1 MNPMKN
7 NKQKLK
13 IAGNRK
19 GWKEIALV
27 GIMMFIVLNPFTN
40 AGLLAQN
47 HDQEVTIIAPYRP
60 TINDAAK
67 MNFSPAITDTLI
79 ERKPVIYS
87 VQTFK
92 PLFSDFKTE
101 PLSPV
106 LIDLDSKDTMRR
118 NYLKTGFGNYTTP
131 YAEFYSNS
139 LRSDEYSLGFHAR
152 HLSSSGQIEDY
163 ANSSYSHN
171 LVSLFGKKYLKG
183 NVLSGNLYYKRDVVH
198 YYGFK
203 PEEHPENTMND
214 DDLKQ
219 RFQLVGFDAG
229 LASNISS
236 KNNFDYSSNL
246 NFYNLTDLFANRETW
261 FGISGNALAKNEFF
275 DFVKRQE
282 FGAIINLDF
291 YQNKDSLQTQGNF
304 MMAMEPYIRLNF
316 DYLDLKIGLNGT
328 ITADSS
334 VKVHAYP
341 EIYASYQVIPGFLR
355 FYAGLSGELKRNSF
369 KRVSDE
375 NPWVNPIFPL
385 NYTNEKFIV
394 KGGFTGNIN
403 KTTDYNF
410 KVSWLEVDNMLFLVN
425 NFPEPYSAYDTAALA
440 GIKFTGL
447 YDDVKIT
454 EVSLETRYEQSEK
467 MSFLFEAVYRNYN
480 LANQAKPWHK
490 PSLVAKAGVVYK
502 VNDRIT
508 VTGELYYESKI
519 YARIMEDNTWKE
531 ASRDGFIDLNL
542 GGEYKFY
549 DRISAFV
556 RLNNITATR
565 YYKWYNYPSQ
575 RMNAMVGLTF
585 SF

>member
-1 MNPMKN
+1 MRKS
-7 NKQKLK
+7 KVLF
-13 IAGNRK
+13 ARK
-19 GWKEIALV
+19 GWKDISLF
-27 GIMMFIVLNPFTN
+27 GIFMFIVLNGITSS
-40 AGLLAQN
+40 GLLAQSK
-47 HDQEVTIIAPYRP
+47 DQEVTIIAPYRP
-60 TINDAAK
+60 TINDAVK
-67 MNFSPAITDTLI
+67 MNFSPVITDTLI
-79 ERKPVIYS
+79 ERKPMIYS

-106 LIDLDSKDTMRR
+106 LIDLDSKDTLRR

-131 YAEFYSNS
+131 YAELYSNS
-139 LRSDEYSLGFHAR
+139 LRSDDYSLGFHAM
-152 HLSSSGQIEDY
+152 HLSSFGQIEDY

-171 LVSLFGKKYLKG
+171 MVSLFGKKYLKD
-183 NVLSGNLYYKRDVVH
+183 NVFSGNIYYKRDVVH

-203 PEEHPENTMND
+203 PEEHPENTLTD

-229 LASNISS
+229 LASNNSPKS
-236 KNNFDYSSNL
+236 DFDYLSKLS
-246 NFYNLTDLFANRETW
+246 FYNLTDLFDTRETW
-261 FGISGNALAKNEFF
+261 FGISGNALTKNEFF

-282 FGAIINLDF
+282 LGANINLDF
-291 YQNKDSLQTQGNF
+291 YSNKDSLQTQGNF
-304 MMAMEPYIRLNF
+304 MITLEPYIRLNF
-316 DYLDLKIGLNGT
+316 DYLDLKIGLNAT

-334 VKVHAYP
+334 VKAHAYP
-341 EIYASYQVIPGFLR
+341 EIYASYLVIPGFLR
-355 FYAGLSGELKRNSF
+355 FYAGVSGELKRNSF

-385 NYTNEKFIV
+385 DYTNEKFVI

-403 KTTDYNF
+403 KATDYNF
-410 KVSWLEVDNMLFLVN
+410 KVSWSEVDNMLFFVN
-425 NFPEPYSAYDTAALA
+425 DFPEPYSNYDTTTVT
-440 GIKFTGL
+440 GYKFTGL

-467 MSFLFEAVYRNYN
+467 MNFLFEAVYRNYN
-480 LANQAKPWHK
+480 MKSLAKPWHK
-490 PSLVAKAGVVYK
+490 PSFTAKAGAFFR
-502 VNDRIT
+502 VNERIT
-508 VTGELYYESKI
+508 VTGELFYESKI
-519 YARIMEDNTWKE
+519 YARIMKDNTLKE
-531 ASRDGFIDLNL
+531 ASRDGFVDLNL
-542 GGEYKFY
+542 SGEYKFS

-575 RMNAMVGLTF
+575 RMNAMAGLTF